1 MPPPHSHNR
10 FSCLSIDEIPDDKL
24 DCVKDVQESK
34 RPKVAFIQ
42 RARWEQ
48 HLPKKYIIASTSK
61 NSLNIDVEIETTDTS
76 VKRHTDALVD
86 SGATGLFMDTVYVH
100 ANNISTRQLSYLIPV
115 FNVDGLANEA

>member
-34 RPKVAFIQ
+34 RPRVALVW

-48 HLPKKYIIASTSK
+48 CLPRKYIITSTSE
-61 NSLNIDVEIETTDTS
+61 NSLNIDVEIETTEMS
-76 VKRHTDALVD
+76 VKRRTDALVD
-86 SGATGLFMDTVYVH
+86 SGATGLFMDTEYVR
-100 ANNISTRQLSYLIPV
+100 ANNIS
-115 FNVDGLANEA
+115 